1 MTVTGLSPEGLL
13 EAAHH
18 LVPAGRGRP
27 RAPRLRRAISTA
39 YYAAFT
45 ALTQEVAHHYPGSAA
60 QHAIRRLVSH
70 HGGATASAPISGPRR
85 RCRGCR
91 ATRLA
96 IPTCCASQRTSSPF
110 TPAASWPTTTTT
122 TCARRATRRTLCHRL
137 AERRTLW
144 PRHAR
149 SAPNNSTSP
158 VSRQSPTTAGAGI
171 CRSRGPG
178 SASAP
183 LGA

>member
-70 HGGATASAPISGPRR
+70 TAARRVCADLRTSASVPWLQGNPACHPHLLRFAEDFESLYARRIVADYDHDYVCTKGDAADALSSAGRATDALASAREECPEQLDIACVAAIADDRR
-85 RCRGCR
+85 RRHLSKPR
-91 ATRLA
+91 TR
-96 IPTCCASQRTSSPF
+96 
-110 TPAASWPTTTTT
+110 
-122 TCARRATRRTLCHRL
+122 
-137 AERRTLW
+137 
-144 PRHAR
+144 
-149 SAPNNSTSP
+149 
-158 VSRQSPTTAGAGI
+158 
-171 CRSRGPG
+171 
-178 SASAP
+178 
-183 LGA
+183 